1 MSTAARVVV
10 CPAGEASAGLPTL
23 EVQEVRLPAPGPR
36 QVVVRQ
42 HASGIC
48 HSQLHQMHRP
58 RRRPLLLGHES
69 TGIVLQKG
77 REVTHVAEG
86 DAVLL
91 TWVPRD
97 AAEASAPP
105 VAAELAVGGGQAVSQ
120 NVFTWADHAIADE
133 QFVVKAAPETPMDVA
148 AIVGCA
154 VMTGAG
160 AVVNTADVQRGDS
173 VAIFGVGGVGLSAV
187 AGAKVRGANPIIAV
201 DVDDAKLEF
210 AKRFG
215 ATHGVNAKREEPIA
229 AIHALTGKP
238 GQVSIAG
245 RPVTGVD
252 FAFDCIGHKTTM
264 EQIVPACR
272 PGHFGACQGGTAVL
286 VGVPSTTVELN
297 AGEMLG
303 QEKQFRGS
311 IGGSCSP
318 DRDFPMF
325 LGWHAEGQLDLEA
338 MVTARYAIDD
348 INEAT
353 HALAEGRI
361 SGRSILAFE

>member
-1 MSTAARVVV
+1 MATAARVVV
-10 CPAGEASAGLPTL
+10 LPEGDASAGLPSL

-36 QVVVRQ
+36 QVVVKQ

-48 HSQLHQMHRP
+48 HSQLHKMHRP
-58 RRRPLLLGHES
+58 RRRPVLLGHEA
-69 TGIVLQKG
+69 TGIVLQAG
-77 REVTHVAEG
+77 REVGHVAEG
-86 DAVLL
+86 DTVLV

-97 AAEASAPP
+97 AARASAPP
-105 VAAELAVGGGQAVSQ
+105 TPAALEVGGGNAVSQ
-120 NVFTWADHAIADE
+120 NVFTWADHTIADQ
-133 QFVVKAAPETPMDVA
+133 QFVVKAAPDIAMDVA

-160 AVVNTADVQRGDS
+160 AVLNTADVQRGDS

-187 AGAKVRGANPIIAV
+187 AGAKVRGADPIIAV
-201 DVDDAKLEF
+201 DVDDAKLAF
-210 AKRFG
+210 ARRFG
-215 ATHGVNAKREEPIA
+215 ATHGVNARQEDPVA
-229 AIHALTGKP
+229 AIHRMAGKP
-238 GQVSIAG
+238 GQTSIAG

-252 FAFDCIGHKTTM
+252 FAFDCIGHKATM

-272 PGHFGACQGGTAVL
+272 PGHFGASQGGTAVL
-286 VGVPSTTVELN
+286 VGVPHTAVELN

-325 LGWHAEGQLDLEA
+325 LKWHAEGQLDLDA
-338 MVTARYAIDD
+338 LVTARYAIDD
-348 INEAT
+348 VNEAT

-361 SGRSILAFE
+361 SGRSILEF